1 MLYIFLFFF
10 VHFVFFFVYSM
21 FKFRNPYRLHLVIG
35 KKGAGKTTYL
45 SRVGQSAIRS
55 GVNVYSNFRLSGAT
69 YFDTS
74 IIDSGQYS
82 FDPGSVILID
92 EAGTVWDSRNYS
104 KFSPH
109 TRDFFKYQRKL
120 GLTVYL
126 ASQTS
131 DVDVKIRI
139 LCDDLLVFRPIFN
152 VFSFGR
158 YYLNRICIVHPSAD
172 CEARITD
179 DLVPVPLWSFLV
191 GGRPGRL
198 MFLPRWVSVFDTKER
213 L

>member
-1 MLYIFLFFF
+1 MLFIFLFFF
-10 VHFVFFFVYSM
+10 VHFLLFFVYSV
-21 FKFRNPYRLHLVIG
+21 FRFRNPYRLHLVIG

-45 SRVGQSAIRS
+45 SRVGQSVLRS
-55 GVNVYSNFRLSGAT
+55 GVKVYANFRLSGAV
-69 YFDTS
+69 YFDTAD
-74 IIDSGQYS
+74 IDSGNYS
-82 FDPGSVILID
+82 FDYGSVILID

-104 KFSPH
+104 KFSPY

-139 LCDDLLVFRPIFN
+139 LCDDLLVFRPILN

-172 CEARITD
+172 AEARITD
-179 DLVPVPLWSFLV
+179 DLVPVPLWTLLV
-191 GGRPGRL
+191 GGRPGRI
-198 MFLPRWVSVFDTKER
+198 MFLPRWASVFDTKER

>member
-1 MLYIFLFFF
+1 MLFILLFFF
-10 VHFVFFFVYSM
+10 VHFLLFFVYSV

-45 SRVGQSAIRS
+45 SRVGQSVLRS
-55 GVNVYSNFRLSGAT
+55 GVKVYANFRLSGAV

-74 IIDSGQYS
+74 DIDSGNYS
-82 FDPGSVILID
+82 FDYGSVVLID

-139 LCDDLLVFRPIFN
+139 LCDDLLVFRPILN

-172 CEARITD
+172 AEARITD
-179 DLVPVPLWSFLV
+179 DLVPVPLWTLLV
-191 GGRPGRL
+191 GGRPGRI
-198 MFLPRWVSVFDTKER
+198 MFLPRWASVFDTKER